1 VWRGVRRRAL
11 RPALLLGGLQ
21 TARLAEPPTE
31 LAVTNPR
38 RCPRC
43 DSAEVVPIR
52 SSYPGPKMVE
62 DSFAGRVLLG
72 GCVIHPDFPHWRCLD
87 CGHEGQS
94 GEAWASGYSP
104 D

>member
-1 VWRGVRRRAL
+1 MWRGVRRRAL

-31 LAVTNPR
+31 LAGTNPR

-43 DSAEVVPIR
+43 DSEYVLPIR
-52 SSYPGPKMVE
+52 YGYPGPKMVE
-62 DSFAGRVLLG
+62 DYHAGRILLG
-72 GCVIHPDFPHWRCLD
+72 GCMIHPDYPHWRCLD
-87 CGHEGQS
+87 CGYEGQIS
-94 GEAWASGYSP
+94 